1 MQKAANVLS
10 TLDQSPQP
18 RTAKEV
24 KAMKKREDALKPL
37 IDAVVCG
44 GLHQHGDKDVKLLV
58 ALCVTEL
65 FRIKAPEPPFED
77 KHLRVLV
84 NYAYLTLIET
94 RVCDCEGFF
103 SFHFFLTFFLYKH
116 ICSLISGCI

>member
-1 MQKAANVLS
+1 VQKAANALS
-10 TLDQSPQP
+10 ELDQSPQP

-24 KAMKKREDALKPL
+24 KAMKKRDDALKPL

-44 GLHQHGDKDVKLLV
+44 GLLQHEDKDVKLLV
-58 ALCVTEL
+58 AICVTEL

-84 NYAYLTLIET
+84 NYAYVILIET

-103 SFHFFLTFFLYKH
+103 CSQFFFHLF
-116 ICSLISGCI
+116 SV